1 MENTKMALIRL
12 EKLIEQ
18 LIKAKKNKAVTR
30 EMRKNLDLN
39 LEICKNQMDIIKKQ
53 KSGKYIAW

>member
-1 MENTKMALIRL
+1 MALIRL